1 MTEACLTVRS
11 VSSLTTQKKKKSPR
25 KSAHQLE
32 KKETRPASNQWLFQ
46 SLSSKASSVTF
57 YCVES
62 MSPFELGLP
71 KSLLDEGN

>member
-1 MTEACLTVRS
+1 MTEASLTVRS
-11 VSSLTTQKKKKSPR
+11 GGSLTIQKKKKSPW

-46 SLSSKASSVTF
+46 SLSSKASSVNF